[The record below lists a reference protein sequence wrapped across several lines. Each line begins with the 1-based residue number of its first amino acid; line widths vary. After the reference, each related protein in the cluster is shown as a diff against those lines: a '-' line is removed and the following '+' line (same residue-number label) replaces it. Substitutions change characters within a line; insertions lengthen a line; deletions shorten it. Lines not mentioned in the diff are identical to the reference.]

1 MRRENGRTPLPARK
15 RRALRHLAIA
25 ALTVFLVNTFLH
37 MGLLLPIQAI
47 REVEE
52 REGVHGRV
60 VTRFRETAI
69 HRTGLVY
76 LTENEDMVFLGNT
89 YFSILGWSPGFG
101 WAVDCTEDAPLHAGQ
116 SAASRDGRSVWHFY
130 GRVDDPAIETVE
142 VSLRAITGFAPKGM
156 PVYEERVRL
165 TAPRGD
171 LLEKE
176 GRRYFLLRCRLED
189 WPEDSGVYAF
199 ARGLDGRGQVL
210 AETEISEGISS
221 SYG

>member
-1 MRRENGRTPLPARK
+1 MRSKKTKTPLPARR
-15 RRALRHLAIA
+15 RRALKHLAIA
-25 ALTVFLVNTFLH
+25 ALTVFLVNTLLH

-60 VTRFRETAI
+60 VTRLRETAI

-76 LTENEDMVFLGNT
+76 LTESEDMVFLGNT
-89 YFSILGWSPGFG
+89 NFSILGWQPGFG
-101 WAVDCTEDAPLHAGQ
+101 WAVDCTEAAPLHAA
-116 SAASRDGRSVWHFY
+116 SASSSRDGREVRHFY

-142 VSLRAITGFAPKGM
+142 VSLRAITGFDPKGV
-156 PVYEERVRL
+156 PVYEERLRL
-165 TAPRGD
+165 TALRGD
-171 LLEKE
+171 FLEQE
-176 GRRYFLLRCRLED
+176 GRRYFLLRCELED

-199 ARGLDGRGQVL
+199 VRGLDGQGRVL
-210 AETEISEGISS
+210 AEEGIDGIYS